1 MDKNNFLRFLL
12 YEASERLKLKLSNS
26 QNQKLQTVLEWISE
40 NQQEQQKLE
49 KQVLTQQIEH
59 DVRTVL
65 NNDAKFKQIDSE
77 NIVNSLSDKRFQ
89 ADIVFQIIFQNLE

>member
-1 MDKNNFLRFLL
+1 MDKNNSLRFLL